1 MARLLPICKFDL
13 FTLPGRFSLTVAR
26 TMDRPGF
33 EADRLH
39 ITLFNRIK
47 QTNRRICDS
56 WDRSPDGT
64 C

>member
-1 MARLLPICKFDL
+1 
-13 FTLPGRFSLTVAR
+13 
-26 TMDRPGF
+26 MDRPGF

-56 WDRSPDGT
+56 WDRSPDSKTDTRIKREPLKLTLYHSLGLEH
-64 C
+64 